1 MVARTSSPAPAAA
14 GGRPLP
20 VSATARQLLA
30 ARAAQ
35 DGTTFENRAA
45 DPAYVEALLRA
56 LRQRARDVAR
66 VRQRVVALRAENAR
80 RAAALGDAPGG
91 PKKPARAIPEPCS
104 NTSQAAALEI
114 AANTKED
121 CHGVWV
127 AEE

>member
-1 MVARTSSPAPAAA
+1 MVARTPSSTS
-14 GGRPLP
+14 GSGSRPLP

-80 RAAALGDAPGG
+80 RAAALGDDVGVAA
-91 PKKPARAIPEPCS
+91 KKPHPM
-104 NTSQAAALEI
+104 QAENCMGRDQGALEI
-114 AANTKED
+114 STSKDDALWAAEQ
-121 CHGVWV
+121 
-127 AEE
+127 

>member
-1 MVARTSSPAPAAA
+1 MVARTPSPAPTSGA
-14 GGRPLP
+14 RPLP

-66 VRQRVVALRAENAR
+66 VRQRVVLLRAENAR
-80 RAAALGDAPGG
+80 RAAALGDDVGAAA
-91 PKKPARAIPEPCS
+91 KKPIHGTENC
-104 NTSQAAALEI
+104 TSRDGSADLSAS
-114 AANTKED
+114 KE
-121 CHGVWV
+121 GGLWA

>member
-1 MVARTSSPAPAAA
+1 MVARTSSSTTTPTA
-14 GGRPLP
+14 GRPLP

-80 RAAALGDAPGG
+80 RAAALGDAPGAA
-91 PKKPARAIPEPCS
+91 KKPPLAIPEPCS
-104 NTSQAAALEI
+104 SRETAALEV
-114 AANTKED
+114 AANAKD
-121 CHGVWV
+121 DLGLWV
-127 AEE
+127 AED